1 MNQKIKDKIEDAWL
15 KGKLDD
21 ELYHKY
27 QQIEQDKARTKLIHE
42 NDSIF
47 TKIKRHSF
55 LIIFSII
62 VLFSIALYVTA
73 RLLTPEQFSS
83 LVRRTLNII
92 ATNPITIIIVLI
104 IFAPIL
110 LSSIFATEEKPD
122 TVVRF
127 KKNVDGSFD
136 AEVFKN
142 NKNHWKLS
150 GFFVDNC
157 PLNKKNHDGK
167 VMTIINH
174 SVWHWFKTPIML
186 N

>member
-42 NDSIF
+42 NDSIL
-47 TKIKRHSF
+47 TRIKRHGF
-55 LIIFSII
+55 LITFSII

-73 RLLTPEQFSS
+73 RLLTPEQFST
-83 LVRRTLNII
+83 LVKHTINVI

-104 IFAPIL
+104 VLILFAPIL
-110 LSSIFATEEKPD
+110 LPSIFATREEPD
-122 TVVRF
+122 TIVRF
-127 KKNVDGSFD
+127 KKNVDGSVD

-142 NKNHWKLS
+142 NKDH
-150 GFFVDNC
+150 
-157 PLNKKNHDGK
+157 
-167 VMTIINH
+167 
-174 SVWHWFKTPIML
+174 
-186 N
+186 

>member
-1 MNQKIKDKIEDAWL
+1 MNQKIKDKIEDAWR

-21 ELYHKY
+21 ELYFKY
-27 QQIEQDKARTKLIHE
+27 QQIEQDKAQTKLIHE
-42 NDSIF
+42 NDSIL
-47 TKIKRHSF
+47 TRIKRHSY
-55 LIIFSII
+55 LIVFSII

-73 RLLTPEQFSS
+73 RLLTPEQFSA
-83 LVRRTLNII
+83 LVRRTINII

-122 TVVRF
+122 TVIRF
-127 KKNVDGSFD
+127 KKNVDGSVD
-136 AEVFKN
+136 AEVFK
-142 NKNHWKLS
+142 KTKTTEKS
-150 GFFVDNC
+150 VVFFVSNY

-174 SVWHWFKTPIML
+174 SVWH
-186 N
+186 